1 MTMRRERLLGAIV
14 VVATLIV
21 VLGLAEA
28 GLRFLPVPTGFRT
41 LSVTAESP
49 VLHFTP
55 NRDFV
60 FSRDWDMAM
69 VNRGHVNN
77 AGFVNNQ
84 DYHERDALPLLA
96 VIGDSYI
103 EAAMVPY
110 AETMHGRLA
119 SALFAKWRV
128 YSLGASGAPLS
139 QYLVWAKHVV
149 QTYGAQALVINVV
162 GNDFDES
169 HSAYRTAPGFWHYV
183 PDEKGTLRLQLFEY
197 RPSVLR
203 KIVHASALAR
213 YLVFNLQLARQW
225 ENLRSVIFGGPAMA
239 QPQYAGNTAFDA
251 SPVRVSDSLA
261 VIDAFFRD
269 IPEMTGM
276 PPSRILFVVEGM
288 RYPDA
293 AAAAKGSYFDLMRR
307 TFLQK
312 AHSLG
317 YDALDLDPPF
327 FEHHRRTG
335 ERFDFPRDGHWS
347 SIGHGVAFKAV
358 AESPFMARL
367 ADARAGSQGDL
378 GPHGL
383 GIAPLVK

>member
-28 GLRFLPVPTGFRT
+28 GLRFLPVATGFRST
-41 LSVTAESP
+41 AVNAESP
-49 VLHFTP
+49 VFHFTP

-84 DYHERDALPLLA
+84 DYREHDALPLLA
-96 VIGDSYI
+96 VIGDSFI

-110 AETMHGRLA
+110 PETLHGRLT
-119 SALFAKWRV
+119 SAFAGKLRV
-128 YSLGASGAPLS
+128 YSLAASGAPLS
-139 QYLVWAKHVV
+139 QYLIWGRHAV
-149 QTYGAQALVINVV
+149 QRYGAQALVINIV

-183 PDEKGTLRLQLFEY
+183 PDESGALRLRLFEY
-197 RPSVLR
+197 SPSGLR
-203 KIVHASALAR
+203 QIMRASALVR
-213 YLVFNLQLARQW
+213 YLFLNLHVINQW
-225 ENLRSVIFGGPAMA
+225 DKLKSLIFGGPAMA

-251 SPVRVSDSLA
+251 SPIRVRDSLA

-269 IPEMTGM
+269 LPEMTGL
-276 PPSRILFVVEGM
+276 PPPRILFVVDGL

-293 AAAAKGSYFDLMRR
+293 ATAAKGSYFDLMRA

-317 YDALDLDPPF
+317 YDAIDLDPLF
-327 FEHHRRTG
+327 FERHRRTG
-335 ERFDFPRDGHWS
+335 ERFEFPRDGHWS
-347 SIGHGVAFKAV
+347 SVGHGLAFKAV
-358 AESPFMARL
+358 AESAFMARL
-367 ADARAGSQGDL
+367 LHTRAGSPGDF

-383 GIAPLVK
+383 GIAPLIK